1 MKPWNHT
8 PGPWHSGGCTIY
20 AGSYRVAQTW
30 DAEYDGMPTHQME
43 ADAGLISAA
52 PELLTALEM
61 AVEWLEAA
69 QADQPDDWK
78 DPAMDA
84 AVESAR
90 AAIAKAKGG
99 PQ

>member
-52 PELLTALEM
+52 PELLAALEGILQWWM
-61 AVEWLEAA
+61 ES
-69 QADQPDDWK
+69 DGGDDMPT
-78 DPAMDA
+78 DLFD
-84 AVESAR
+84 R
-90 AAIAKAKGG
+90 GHAAIAKAKGG

>member
-52 PELLTALEM
+52 PELLAALEGILQWWM
-61 AVEWLEAA
+61 ESDGGDDMPVDLFDGA
-69 QADQPDDWK
+69 Q
-78 DPAMDA
+78 
-84 AVESAR
+84 